1 MGHSMKK
8 TTWKNSSY
16 TNIKCMVYCEI
27 INDGSEGYSKKGP
40 YYVIPNDDLIRTE
53 YLIIL

>member
-27 INDGSEGYSKKGP
+27 IDDGSEGYSKKGP